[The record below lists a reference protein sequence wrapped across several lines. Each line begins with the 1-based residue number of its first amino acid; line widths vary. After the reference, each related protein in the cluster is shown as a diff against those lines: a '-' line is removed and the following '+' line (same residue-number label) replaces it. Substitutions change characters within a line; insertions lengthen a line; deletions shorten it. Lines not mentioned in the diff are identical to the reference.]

1 MHEMREKRLALETPR
16 GPVSAARTG
25 PAKGRPILV
34 LGHGAGRDMDDPL
47 LVGFAEGLS
56 SEGVACLRFNF
67 PYRELGK
74 RAPDPEPV
82 LRATWEAAFD
92 LGRKSG
98 SPVWVGGKSLG
109 GRIASM
115 VVADGIPAAGLV
127 FVGYPLHPP
136 GKPERIRDAHLEGIR
151 VPMLFLQGN
160 ADPFARPDLLD
171 RTLKRLGDRATLHSI
186 EGGDH
191 SFRVRGSPKDDAGTG
206 RALGEV
212 AGRFVNSHP

>member
-1 MHEMREKRLALETPR
+1 MREKRLTIGTPR
-16 GPVSAARTG
+16 GEVSVARTG
-25 PAKGRPILV
+25 PAKAAPLLV
-34 LGHGAGRDMDDPL
+34 LGHGAGRDMTDPL
-47 LVGFAEGLS
+47 LVGFAEGLA

-67 PYRELGK
+67 PYREVGK

-82 LRATWEAAFD
+82 LRATWEAAFE
-92 LGRKSG
+92 LGTESG
-98 SPVWVGGKSLG
+98 RPVWAGGKSLG

-115 VVADGIPAAGLV
+115 VVADGVPAAGLV

-136 GKPERIRDAHLEGIR
+136 GKPERIRDAHLGAIR
-151 VPMLFLQGN
+151 VPMLFLQGT
-160 ADPFARPDLLD
+160 ADPFARPDLLE
-171 RTLKRLGDRATLHSI
+171 RTLERLGDRASLHPV

-191 SFRVRGSPKDDAGTG
+191 SFRVRGKTKDDAGTG

>member
-1 MHEMREKRLALETPR
+1 MREKRLTVESPR
-16 GPVSAARTG
+16 GAVSAARTG
-25 PAKGRPILV
+25 PTGDAPILV

-47 LVGFAEGLS
+47 LVGFAEGLA

-74 RAPDPEPV
+74 RASDPEPV
-82 LRATWEAAFD
+82 LRGTWEAAFE
-92 LGRKSG
+92 LGAKSG
-98 SPVWVGGKSLG
+98 HPVWAGGKSLG

-115 VVADGIPAAGLV
+115 VVADGLPAAGLV

-136 GKPERIRDAHLEGIR
+136 GKPERIRDAHLGSIR
-151 VPMLFLQGN
+151 VPMLFLQGS
-160 ADPFARPDLLD
+160 ADPFARPDLLK
-171 RTLKRLGDRATLHSI
+171 RTLTRLGARATLHNV

-191 SFRVRGSPKDDAGTG
+191 SFRVRGTPKDDLGTG
-206 RALGEV
+206 RVLGKI